1 LLMRPHPQ
9 NPLQWLLVG
18 ETYVNGL
25 AYVSNDYDISNNFEA
40 LRIVAPREVRDSM
53 VSKFRMMM
61 SNGLDV
67 HGSRRMH
74 MQSIGSVWVETLRSR
89 TSGKSTTPYR
99 PSRRG
104 TNCCPTGD
112 EILQDFVE
120 SSASFVRVDGQEKVP
135 VPDFGSPRVFL
146 IK

>member
-1 LLMRPHPQ
+1 MRPHPQ
-9 NPLQWLLVG
+9 DPLQWLVVG

-25 AYVSNDYDISNNFEA
+25 AYVSNDYEVSNSFEA
-40 LRIVAPREVRDSM
+40 LRIVTPREVRDFM
-53 VSKFRMMM
+53 VSKFGMMM

-67 HGSRRMH
+67 HSSRRMH
-74 MQSIGSVWVETLRSR
+74 MQSIGSVTLRSR

-120 SSASFVRVDGQEKVP
+120 SSASVIQFDGEVGVP
-135 VPDFGSPRVFL
+135 VSDFGSPRLFL
-146 IK
+146 IR